1 MLYKQF
7 LIVIILKKSS
17 YNFLE
22 INEFIPIIFSYSQ
35 QKFMNQYEIISKI
48 GEGAFAS
55 VYKVK
60 RKADSKLYAL
70 KRIKIQSLSEK

>member
-1 MLYKQF
+1 
-7 LIVIILKKSS
+7 
-17 YNFLE
+17 
-22 INEFIPIIFSYSQ
+22 
-35 QKFMNQYEIISKI
+35 MNQYEIISKL

>member
-1 MLYKQF
+1 
-7 LIVIILKKSS
+7 
-17 YNFLE
+17 
-22 INEFIPIIFSYSQ
+22 
-35 QKFMNQYEIISKI
+35 MNQYEIVGKI

-60 RKADSKLYAL
+60 RKQDSKLYAL